1 MENLQLQLNTNTETI
16 NKTTMT
22 EKINNQE
29 VQTESTQKG
38 SYVFLNTSKIT
49 QEYSVY
55 KYTESINTE
64 YKKTNDLNN
73 LIAKVE
79 TLIEM
84 LKSLK
89 ILEEL
94 LMELLD
100 KKSKINKDNAS
111 EMMESLLGN
120 LNMNNKFQYM
130 EMNTEVEMSAQ
141 EFTEIMDHMNS
152 KEQYKNLS
160 QEEKMYKIMETAN
173 YVGTGGLL
181 DIQC

>member
-1 MENLQLQLNTNTETI
+1 MLETYQNQNGQVI
-16 NKTTMT
+16 RG
-22 EKINNQE
+22 EKGGGAE
-29 VQTESTQKG
+29 VPVSG
-38 SYVFLNTSKIT
+38 L
-49 QEYSVY
+49 
-55 KYTESINTE
+55 
-64 YKKTNDLNN
+64 YKKGLGMSGELQKNT
-73 LIAKVE
+73 
-79 TLIEM
+79 
-84 LKSLK
+84 K
-89 ILEEL
+89 I
-94 LMELLD
+94 